1 MTSSDPRKPANA
13 VHVTPAGRKPQ
24 RSTRNSS
31 SRSAPEKPT
40 KIPPAVTRLAILVL
54 GMHRSGTSAVTRVI
68 SLLGASLPSELM
80 PAVKDNNEAGFWES
94 LDAYRL
100 NDEIL
105 ASAGSRWDDWLP
117 FNPDWMRSPAKN
129 GFKQRALALLKK
141 DFGQSPLFVFK
152 DPRLCR
158 LLPFWL
164 EVLDAFGAE
173 PLIVL
178 PLRNPLEVAASLQRR
193 DGFSSAKGQAI
204 WLRYVLDAERG
215 SRGLKRSFVSFDALL
230 DDWRTVADRLSQ
242 DLGMVWPRR
251 SATAEMEIDAFLLR
265 RLRHHVHE
273 TGSLAADPGL
283 PLWVKDA
290 YTALNNLQGVPEPDA
305 ARQRL
310 DEVRSEFDQVCGT
323 LGTLVRSEEMALRAV
338 AADLAAR
345 LEQQTQRAQQ
355 LDALVAEMQDNAL
368 RREDRIRELEQAQ
381 VRGEA
386 LIAEMQDNALRRED
400 RIRDLERAR
409 AHGEAQVAEMQD
421 NALRREDRI
430 RELEQARAR
439 TEALVAEMHD
449 NALRREQRIEDLE
462 GALAQAGTQVGELEQ
477 TAAER
482 QAVIRDL
489 RSVLAVER
497 NLSRDASALKDQL
510 LYRLN
515 DRQTSAAGQLA
526 RPLYAAGRRL
536 PRLVQGVAAVP
547 KFAWWTL
554 TLRLPERLRLRR
566 LAAALLAS
574 GQFDLDWYLRQNP
587 DVVLGG
593 QNPVMHWLAQGWRE
607 GRAPN
612 RHFDVRSF
620 RETPS
625 NFDATGL
632 ESLIERLQRE
642 AGQEQEPIGEHR

>member
-1 MTSSDPRKPANA
+1 MA
-13 VHVTPAGRKPQ
+13 H
-24 RSTRNSS
+24 
-31 SRSAPEKPT
+31 
-40 KIPPAVTRLAILVL
+40 
-54 GMHRSGTSAVTRVI
+54 
-68 SLLGASLPSELM
+68 
-80 PAVKDNNEAGFWES
+80 EA
-94 LDAYRL
+94 A
-100 NDEIL
+100 
-105 ASAGSRWDDWLP
+105 
-117 FNPDWMRSPAKN
+117 
-129 GFKQRALALLKK
+129 
-141 DFGQSPLFVFK
+141 
-152 DPRLCR
+152 
-158 LLPFWL
+158 
-164 EVLDAFGAE
+164 
-173 PLIVL
+173 
-178 PLRNPLEVAASLQRR
+178 
-193 DGFSSAKGQAI
+193 
-204 WLRYVLDAERG
+204 
-215 SRGLKRSFVSFDALL
+215 
-230 DDWRTVADRLSQ
+230 
-242 DLGMVWPRR
+242 
-251 SATAEMEIDAFLLR
+251 
-265 RLRHHVHE
+265 
-273 TGSLAADPGL
+273 
-283 PLWVKDA
+283 
-290 YTALNNLQGVPEPDA
+290 
-305 ARQRL
+305 
-310 DEVRSEFDQVCGT
+310 
-323 LGTLVRSEEMALRAV
+323 

-345 LEQQTQRAQQ
+345 LAEQTQRAEQ
-355 LDALVAEMQDNAL
+355 LDALVAEMQANAL
-368 RREDRIRELEQAQ
+368 RREDRIREVEQAQ

-409 AHGEAQVAEMQD
+409 ALGEDRIRELVEAHARGEALVAEMQD

-430 RELEQARAR
+430 RELEQVCAHN
-439 TEALVAEMHD
+439 EALVAEMHD

-497 NLSRDASALKDQL
+497 NRARDAASWTDQL
-510 LYRLN
+510 LSRLN
-515 DRQTSAAGQLA
+515 ERQTSAAGQLA